1 MEACEAVAQKKED
14 SELLQFKVYPEVKEA
29 ACLFHQGG
37 YENLPY
43 SFSKIIN
50 YIEENG
56 YEIIG
61 SIRESYIDGAWNQ
74 DSEEKWLTEI
84 QIPVQK
90 CK

>member
-29 ACLFHQGG
+29 ACLFHRGS